1 MFRNSM
7 TVTDRSAGTNR
18 RERKG
23 TRRII
28 EAARNLDMTA
38 FVERIVQRISEAA
51 PFESAV
57 SHLVAGV
64 LENTAARLSRD
75 EPLLAEEGLPDVEA
89 A

>member
-1 MFRNSM
+1 
-7 TVTDRSAGTNR
+7 
-18 RERKG
+18 
-23 TRRII
+23 
-28 EAARNLDMTA
+28 MTA

-75 EPLLAEEGLPDVEA
+75 EPLQADEGLPDVEA